1 MEYIDLIFNI
11 VEEVINEL
19 HITDKALKA
28 KMDTSLKNA
37 KKSYKQATK
46 ELDDFGARTHKEV
59 NKAVQDG
66 KDHPLLHYEDNGN
79 ETDVAQE
86 KRVYPKE
93 TKEIAKTWTKANR
106 EDNRY
111 ERAKE
116 RLENRKT
123 GSNNNTASK
132 VVKTNLYKKDSDHWG
147 WVPRSGKEPQSKY
160 EA

>member
-1 MEYIDLIFNI
+1 MEYIDMIYDI

-19 HITDKALKA
+19 HITDK
-28 KMDTSLKNA
+28 SLKYIAKEAVANA
-37 KKSYKQATK
+37 KKYYKRASK
-46 ELDDFGARTHKEV
+46 ELDDFSNKTHKKV
-59 NKAVQDG
+59 KDAVKTG
-66 KDHPLLHYEDNGN
+66 KDHPLLHYKDNGN

-123 GSNNNTASK
+123 GSNKNTASK
-132 VVKTNLYKKDSDHWG
+132 IVKTNLYKKDSDHWG